1 MRRFRR
7 GRAYS
12 AAIGSALHE
21 AAPRLEVIALTGLG
35 LAELKDRV
43 AALPQQTVVL
53 VYVYLYDPAGHPMF
67 VGDLVSTL
75 SPVSNSPIMELTD
88 LSMGAGALGGHL
100 LQPSKVGGA
109 TARLALRILAGEK
122 ASDIPVQPANAG
134 SYIFDWR
141 QLQRWKIPV
150 SSLPPSSEVRYRPFS
165 IWEHYWWAIMLAALG
180 AVLESILVAVL
191 LWQRRQ
197 ARETEAGRKRA
208 ELETAAARD
217 EISHLNRV
225 ASMGEL
231 AASLAHELNQPLA
244 GILSNAQAAQ
254 RFLAQREPDLGER
267 CARLSKTSAR
277 TMCAPARSSAVTV
290 SVSGGATSATF
301 NLTNTAG
308 AASKVA
314 VASGG
319 TQSAAVNTA
328 FANALAVTVTDA
340 NNNPVSGATVTFTAV
355 PVNGASAT
363 FSVPAITDSNGH
375 TSVTATANATA
386 GAYTVTASVS
396 GGTTSATFNLTNTAG
411 AASKVTVASGGTQS
425 TVVTTAFANALAV
438 TVTDANN
445 NPVSGATVTFTA
457 VPVNGA
463 SATFSIAAVTD
474 SNGHTSVTATAN
486 ATAGAYTVTA
496 SVSGGTASATF
507 NLTNTAGA
515 ASKVTVSS
523 GNNQSAP
530 LNTAFATNL
539 QVTVTDANNNPV
551 SGVMV
556 TFTAPSSGASGL
568 FANNTITTQAPT
580 NASGVATATV
590 FTANAQVGGP
600 YNVTATVSGLPTVSF
615 ALTNIVNVSNQ
626 VSVTETGFARNR
638 TTGVW
643 TSTMTVTNI
652 GTTFIAGPV
661 QVVLTNLTATVAM
674 TGNTGIYNGIP
685 YITVA
690 TASIAP
696 GKSATVSIQF
706 TNPNSLSIT
715 FTPVTYSGAL

>member
-1 MRRFRR
+1 
-7 GRAYS
+7 
-12 AAIGSALHE
+12 
-21 AAPRLEVIALTGLG
+21 
-35 LAELKDRV
+35 
-43 AALPQQTVVL
+43 
-53 VYVYLYDPAGHPMF
+53 
-67 VGDLVSTL
+67 
-75 SPVSNSPIMELTD
+75 
-88 LSMGAGALGGHL
+88 
-100 LQPSKVGGA
+100 
-109 TARLALRILAGEK
+109 
-122 ASDIPVQPANAG
+122 
-134 SYIFDWR
+134 
-141 QLQRWKIPV
+141 
-150 SSLPPSSEVRYRPFS
+150 
-165 IWEHYWWAIMLAALG
+165 
-180 AVLESILVAVL
+180 
-191 LWQRRQ
+191 
-197 ARETEAGRKRA
+197 
-208 ELETAAARD
+208 
-217 EISHLNRV
+217 
-225 ASMGEL
+225 
-231 AASLAHELNQPLA
+231 
-244 GILSNAQAAQ
+244 
-254 RFLAQREPDLGER
+254 
-267 CARLSKTSAR
+267 
-277 TMCAPARSSAVTV
+277 
-290 SVSGGATSATF
+290 
-301 NLTNTAG
+301 
-308 AASKVA
+308 
-314 VASGG
+314 
-319 TQSAAVNTA
+319 
-328 FANALAVTVTDA
+328 
-340 NNNPVSGATVTFTAV
+340 
-355 PVNGASAT
+355 
-363 FSVPAITDSNGH
+363 
-375 TSVTATANATA
+375 
-386 GAYTVTASVS
+386 
-396 GGTTSATFNLTNTAG
+396 
-411 AASKVTVASGGTQS
+411 VTVASGGTQS